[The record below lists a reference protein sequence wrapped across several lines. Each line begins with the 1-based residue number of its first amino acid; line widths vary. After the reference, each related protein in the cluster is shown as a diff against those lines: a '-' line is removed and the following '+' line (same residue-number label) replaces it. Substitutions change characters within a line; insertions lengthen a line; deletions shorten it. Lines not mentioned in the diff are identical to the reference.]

1 VIILAATLLV
11 DLMTVTLSY
20 AVARAAWPW
29 HRLPDLGLLAQ
40 VNPVLLAT
48 IPCWLVV
55 FFAFGLYSRDQMLE
69 PSLRFPQLLTAITV
83 SIVVLIVAAFAFNV
97 DTLHRG
103 WIVVL
108 WVASTALVVSGRL
121 VVLQVRKGLVEL

>member
-1 VIILAATLLV
+1 
-11 DLMTVTLSY
+11 MTVTVSY

-29 HRLPDLGLLAQ
+29 HRLPDFGLLSQ

-55 FFAFGLYSRDQMLE
+55 FLTFGMYTRKQVLE
-69 PSLRFPQLLTAITV
+69 PSLRLAQMLSAITV
-83 SIVVLIVAAFAFNV
+83 SIFVMIVVAFAFNV

-108 WVASTALVVSGRL
+108 WVVSTVLVVSGRL
-121 VVLQVRKGLVEL
+121 GLRGLDPHLNSGDLVWA